1 MPVYK
6 QFSKF
11 AVVGLASNGLLYIS
25 YLLLT
30 AMSMGNKTAMSVLYV
45 AGVCLTFFFN
55 RKWTFAHRGSFS
67 RSFVA
72 YLLMYLIGYLVN
84 FSALY
89 VLVDRFEFNHR
100 IVQGIMVLVI
110 AILLFF
116 LQKTLVFKENASNI
130 GQAEGAKK

>member
-1 MPVYK
+1 MAIHK

-11 AVVGLASNGLLYIS
+11 VVVGLASNGLLYIS

-30 AMSMGNKTAMSVLYV
+30 ALSMGHKTAMSVLYV

-55 RKWTFAHRGSFS
+55 RNWTFAHRGSFS
-67 RSFVA
+67 RSLVTYF
-72 YLLMYLIGYLVN
+72 LIYLIGYLVN

-89 VLVDRFEFNHR
+89 VFVDRFEFNHR
-100 IVQGIMVLVI
+100 IVQGIMIFII

-116 LQKTLVFKENASNI
+116 LQKTLVFRENASNI